1 MEQHSLLCEESM
13 KPFQQLLVAP
23 AALGLLAPV
32 AVQAA
37 ELNID
42 GVNKYASEEQVTSI
56 NQFSDVKPTDWA
68 YQALSNLIE
77 RYGCV
82 AGYPN
87 GTYKGGQAMTRYEA
101 AALLNACLDR
111 ITEVTDELKRLM
123 AEFEK
128 ELAVLRGRVDGLEAK
143 VGELEATQFST
154 TTKLTGKATFVIGA
168 NSYGGN
174 SQIVPVPGVFLP
186 AVPGNPASVLLPA
199 SLIGA
204 GEPVPSFVPGPSG
217 PNAAGV
223 GYVPNT
229 WANLARQAQ
238 GATAFNYDI
247 QINFDT
253 SFTGKDLLRT
263 RLRAGNFLGGP
274 FGQPVVGL
282 NATEAGFE
290 EDDGEDVVGINR
302 LFYQFPLGSNF
313 TATIGGR
320 VRQDDMLAVWP
331 SAYPADTV
339 LDIFTYA
346 GAPGTYSLSLG
357 AGGGLWWKSG
367 GFSISANYVSV
378 NGQNGSPDL
387 NNAPD
392 CGGIGNACS
401 AQTGTGQIAYT
412 GSNWG
417 IAAAY
422 TYSSGGAGL
431 YTGNGTPLATIFQ
444 TNAAATNSVG
454 ISAYWQP
461 SNSGW
466 IPSISGG
473 WGINRSNYNGATT
486 LNGAA
491 NLVSTTGITDA
502 TSQSWYVGLQWDDV
516 FIKGNSFGMAVGQPT
531 FLTSV
536 SAGPTVPGGPAA
548 ATAIAD
554 GNYAWE
560 WWYKFQVTDNI
571 SVTPALY
578 YLSAPLGQ
586 ISKNIGSTGPV
597 GSDFSNFGGFI
608 KTTFKF

>member
-1 MEQHSLLCEESM
+1 M
-13 KPFQQLLVAP
+13 KLFQQLLVAP

-42 GVNKYASEEQVTSI
+42 GVNKYAAEEQVTSI

-68 YQALSNLIE
+68 FQALSNLIE

-154 TTKLTGKATFVIGA
+154 TTKLTGKATFIMGA

-174 SQIVPVPGVFLP
+174 ARVSPRASRFTNGVVPVLVTGAFGPVGP
-186 AVPGNPASVLLPA
+186 ANPL
-199 SLIGA
+199 
-204 GEPVPSFVPGPSG
+204 
-217 PNAAGV
+217 GV
-223 GYVPNT
+223 GVTQNT
-229 WANLARQAQ
+229 WANQARQTQ

-247 QINFDT
+247 QLNFDT

-263 RLRAGNFLGGP
+263 RLRAGNFAQSPFGGP
-274 FGQPVVGL
+274 TVGL

-290 EDDGEDVVGINR
+290 ENCGTGIDCGDVVSINR
-302 LFYQFPLGSNF
+302 LFYQFPLGSSF
-313 TATIGGR
+313 TATVGGR

-346 GAPGTYSLSLG
+346 GAPGTYSLNLG

-367 GFSISANYVSV
+367 GFSISANYVSA
-378 NGQNGSPDL
+378 NGDVGNSIGGTPP
-387 NNAPD
+387 NAFGVAQ

-401 AQTGTGQIAYT
+401 AQTGTAQVAYT

-422 TYSSGGAGL
+422 TYSSGGAGT
-431 YTGNGTPLATIFQ
+431 YSGNATPLANTLFVNA
-444 TNAAATNSVG
+444 NAANSVG

-461 SNSGW
+461 TNSGW
-466 IPSISGG
+466 IPSISTG
-473 WGINRSNYNGATT
+473 WGINRSNFNGTSFADA
-486 LNGAA
+486 G
-491 NLVSTTGITDA
+491 LVSTTGITQA
-502 TSQSWYVGLQWDDV
+502 TSQSWYVGLQWSDV
-516 FIKGNSFGMAVGQPT
+516 FIKGNAAGMAVGQPT
-531 FLTSV
+531 FLTAV
-536 SAGPTVPGGPAA
+536 SGGNPVFGGPVAS
-548 ATAIAD
+548 TAIVD

-586 ISKNIGSTGPV
+586 VSKNVGIGGVLPGAG
-597 GSDFSNFGGFI
+597 GSDFNNFGGFI